1 MSRTSNGKILCPFC
15 LRKEKKTFIVAPGGG
30 GLGVGAY
37 CLDPECPA
45 EVVDINNGGKLYVV
59 EDGKRY
65 VKDPDSV
72 EKIAVEDIPKEE

>member
-15 LRKEKKTFIVAPGGG
+15 LRKEKKTFIVGPGGG

-37 CLDPECPA
+37 CPKCSA
-45 EVVDINNGGKLYVV
+45 EVVDINDGGKLYVV